1 MTPEQQAQLDAN
13 TKAIAAQA
21 KVIATL
27 KKKIKRIAGKS
38 TNSGSRKPSAYLLFV
53 KENMKSAQAEAKEGG
68 GDQQSAMA
76 ILGKKWSAL
85 TDAEKEDWKSKSAQ
99 DSGSVSDSSST
110 EDIIADH

>member
-21 KVIATL
+21 KVIAIL
-27 KKKIKRIAGKS
+27 KKKLKRVAGKN

-53 KENMKSAQAEAKEGG
+53 KENMKSAQTEAKEGG
-68 GDQQSAMA
+68 GDQKSAMA
-76 ILGKKWSAL
+76 ILGRKWSAL
-85 TDAEKEDWKSKSAQ
+85 TDVEKENWKRKSAQ
-99 DSGSVSDSSST
+99 DGGSVSDSSA